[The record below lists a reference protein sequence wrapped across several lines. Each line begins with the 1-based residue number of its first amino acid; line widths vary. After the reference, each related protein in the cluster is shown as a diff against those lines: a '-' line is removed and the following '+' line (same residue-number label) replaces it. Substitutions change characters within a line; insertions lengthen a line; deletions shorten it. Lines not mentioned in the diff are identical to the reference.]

1 MNILLSALSQW
12 AEALANGTLALDPA
26 SRQRLARLEGQAIQI
41 ETDLGEPVS
50 IEFCGERVRIMARAI
65 DHPNA
70 IVRGSSASLLSAG
83 LGNSHA
89 DLRIDGDATLVE
101 ELQSILS
108 NLRPDFGEPLARL
121 IGDQSAEDIAG
132 FLELGGRALR
142 HLAEDLGN
150 EGTRAVRAAA
160 RRQFVDTRA
169 LDRFSEQVLAV
180 QLATDRLG
188 ARVQQLENPP
198 DSRP

>member
-1 MNILLSALSQW
+1 MTEEEGDREDEVTGVVHGRSDSDCVV
-12 AEALANGTLALDPA
+12 G
-26 SRQRLARLEGQAIQI
+26 RRLRLQNTGVGIKV
-41 ETDLGEPVS
+41 L
-50 IEFCGERVRIMARAI
+50 
-65 DHPNA
+65 
-70 IVRGSSASLLSAG
+70 ASLLGAG

-89 DLRIDGDATLVE
+89 DLRIDGDETLVE

-150 EGTRAVRAAA
+150 EGTRAARAAA
-160 RRQFVDTRA
+160 HRQFVDTRA
-169 LDRFSEQVLAV
+169 LDRFSEQILAL

-188 ARVQQLENPP
+188 ARVQQLKDSP
-198 DSRP
+198 DAGP